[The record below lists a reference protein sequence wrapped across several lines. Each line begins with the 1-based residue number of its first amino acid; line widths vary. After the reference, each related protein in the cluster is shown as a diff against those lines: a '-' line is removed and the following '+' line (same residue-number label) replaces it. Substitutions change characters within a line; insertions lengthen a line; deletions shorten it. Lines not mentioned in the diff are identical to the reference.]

1 MKTLL
6 LSLLLGT
13 IAISAPTLLA
23 ADEKKE
29 EEAAA
34 GSGTLDQVNLG
45 EVLANGP
52 VTKDDLK
59 GKVVVVELWGVH

>member
-13 IAISAPTLLA
+13 IAMPALTLRA
-23 ADEKKE
+23 EDEKKE
-29 EEAAA
+29 EAAA
-34 GSGTLDQVNLG
+34 DSGATLDQVKLG
-45 EVLANGP
+45 EVFANGP
-52 VTKDDLK
+52 VTMDDLK

>member
-6 LSLLLGT
+6 LSLLMGI
-13 IAISAPTLLA
+13 IAMPVLPLRA
-23 ADEKKE
+23 AEDAK

-34 GSGTLDQVNLG
+34 GGAKLDQVKLG
-45 EVLANGP
+45 DVFANGP
-52 VTKDDLK
+52 VTMDDLK